1 MLRKRG
7 YSSFCCIKSRLM
19 FCGVMH
25 GVIILRKYCKFS
37 EPLSPVCMDAI
48 SVYTI
53 LNVLCVCFAEDIMIC
68 GIGLAQ

>member
-1 MLRKRG
+1 
-7 YSSFCCIKSRLM
+7 M